1 MAGRT
6 SRVLSPLNG
15 AIVTGIRL
23 VDELE
28 RARTGLFRAVSLPG
42 HLIHIVT
49 HGEVEQEAGG
59 IVERFKEGDSVW
71 YWENEP
77 VQGRVV
83 EAPWRFYTV
92 SFMAPSL
99 PPPPPN
105 ERVKPVSSRVVTRV
119 RDLLLVWRNTQLPPV
134 VRHIRLHALLLE
146 VILELLSDT
155 AREQCAEAE
164 AGLWWRIE
172 AALRADLSQP
182 VSLGVL
188 CELGHRSEHSI
199 FRACKKA
206 TGLSPMKRVK
216 QVRLSHARGML
227 QFSRLSIS
235 EIAYDVGYE
244 RVQEFSRD
252 YRKHYGCTPSQARCA
267 GPDYRMRERGT

>member
-1 MAGRT
+1 MAST
-6 SRVLSPLNG
+6 SPGVLPALNG
-15 AIVTGIRL
+15 AIVTAIRL
-23 VDELE
+23 VDEIT
-28 RARTGLFRAVSLPG
+28 RRKTGPFEAVSLPG
-42 HLIHIVT
+42 HLIHVVT
-49 HGEVEQEAGG
+49 EGEVEQEAGG
-59 IVERFKEGDSVW
+59 IVERFGAGDSVW

-77 VQGRVV
+77 VRGRIVK
-83 EAPWRFYTV
+83 APWRFCTV
-92 SFMAPSL
+92 SFTAPSL

-105 ERVKPVSSRVVTRV
+105 ERVKPVSKRAVTWM

-164 AGLWWRIE
+164 AGLWWQLE

-182 VSLGVL
+182 VNLSVL
-188 CELGHRSEHSI
+188 CDLSHRGERSI

-206 TGLSPMKRVK
+206 TGLPPMRRVK

-227 QFSRLSIS
+227 QFSHLSIS

-252 YRKHYGCTPSQARCA
+252 YRKHYGCTPSETRKA
-267 GPDYRMRERGT
+267 GPTYLKWEQG

>member
-1 MAGRT
+1 MVESA
-6 SRVLSPLNG
+6 SSVPPALNG
-15 AIVTGIRL
+15 AIVTAIRL
-23 VDELE
+23 VDEIT
-28 RARTGLFRAVSLPG
+28 RSKTGPFRAVSLPG
-42 HLIHIVT
+42 HLIHVVT
-49 HGEVEQEAGG
+49 EGEVEQEAGG
-59 IVERFKEGDSVW
+59 IVERFKAGDSVW

-77 VQGRVV
+77 VSGHVV
-83 EAPWRFYTV
+83 KAPWRFYTV
-92 SFMAPSL
+92 SFSAPSL

-105 ERVKPVSSRVVTRV
+105 ERVRPVSHRAVRWT

-146 VILELLSDT
+146 VILELLSDA

-164 AGLWWRIE
+164 AGLWWKIE
-172 AALRADLSQP
+172 AALRADLSRP
-182 VSLGVL
+182 VNLRVL
-188 CELGHRSEHSI
+188 CELSHRGERSI

-216 QVRLSHARGML
+216 QIRLSHARGML
-227 QFSRLSIS
+227 QFSRLSVS

-252 YRKHYGCTPSQARCA
+252 YRKHYDCTPTQARRA
-267 GPDYRMRERGT
+267 GPDYRREKTK